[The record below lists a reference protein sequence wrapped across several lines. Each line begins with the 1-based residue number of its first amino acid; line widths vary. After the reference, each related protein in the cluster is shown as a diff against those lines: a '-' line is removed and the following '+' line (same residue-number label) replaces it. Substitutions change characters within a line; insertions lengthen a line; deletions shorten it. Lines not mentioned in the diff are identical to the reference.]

1 MICLKGQCHNKIM
14 VHFGAPRTK
23 SFFFPLS
30 WDRNYKRL
38 ALFPFLFKKNKSK
51 RRAGT
56 THTAFRWRQV
66 HGTEQNNTS
75 VEKRTFETS

>member
-1 MICLKGQCHNKIM
+1 MICLKGQGHNKMM

-30 WDRNYKRL
+30 
-38 ALFPFLFKKNKSK
+38 FSFFIKKKKSK